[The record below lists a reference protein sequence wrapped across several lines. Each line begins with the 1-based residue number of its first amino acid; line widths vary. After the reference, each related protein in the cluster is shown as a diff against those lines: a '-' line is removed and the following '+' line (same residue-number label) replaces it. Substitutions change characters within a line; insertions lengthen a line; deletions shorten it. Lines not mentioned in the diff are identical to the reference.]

1 MFCSTLSLITIQI
14 ATNCSAGVAAAATTA
29 TMTMTTTTT
38 KRDRVRTT
46 ANTRGEWE
54 TDASVASDVLRCSQ
68 PDRAPDPNEMLHR
81 TANQVRLGLLRTATV
96 YLSSC

>member
-14 ATNCSAGVAAAATTA
+14 ATNCSAGVAAAAATA
-29 TMTMTTTTT
+29 TMTTTTT

-68 PDRAPDPNEMLHR
+68 PDRAPDPNEMLRR
-81 TANQVRLGLLRTATV
+81 TANQVRLRLLRTATV

>member
-29 TMTMTTTTT
+29 TMTTTTT
-38 KRDRVRTT
+38 KRDCVRTT

-54 TDASVASDVLRCSQ
+54 TDASVATDVLRCSQ